1 MQESECKKILSHI
14 VAAEIYSNTFEQV
27 AEIITDIILIKG
39 DDDKV
44 FQVCEHVNKHYQ
56 AISKEIEEQTKVFQ
70 VCEHVNKHYFSFVSA
85 YVDKL
90 ISDI

>member
-1 MQESECKKILSHI
+1 MQDSDCKKILSHI

-27 AEIITDIILIKG
+27 SEIITDFILIKG
-39 DDDKV
+39 DDD
-44 FQVCEHVNKHYQ
+44 
-56 AISKEIEEQTKVFQ
+56 KVFQ